1 MPAFKRIAIHTLL
14 AIITPAIAWADQAER
29 YQLKYKLRAGEMV
42 VTRVVHQSHTQTA
55 IAGEDQD
62 SSSQT
67 SSVKTWQVQS
77 VDPSGN
83 MTFVYS
89 IDNVQMQQSIGDETQ
104 AYDSQTDAQVPEVF
118 KNVAQS
124 VNVPLATITI
134 SPSGEVVARDKEFR
148 CPLLGIGDITIAL
161 PKEPLS
167 IGAQWHVPRELH
179 VRLDNGSYK
188 TIKVRELYSLEKVSA
203 GVATISLMTQPLTP
217 VNDPAI
223 EAQLVQQLS
232 KGTIKF
238 DIDSGRLISKRLD
251 WSEHVLG
258 FRGAESSMRYDAT
271 WTEELVPSSARTAN
285 RGKMSR

>member
-1 MPAFKRIAIHTLL
+1 MPTYCRNAIISLL
-14 AIITPAIAWADQAER
+14 AVVAPVCASADESQQH
-29 YQLKYKLRAGEMV
+29 QLRYKLRAGEMV

-55 IAGEDQD
+55 IAGADQD

-67 SSVKTWQVQS
+67 SSMKTWQVQS

-104 AYDSQTDAQVPEVF
+104 AYDSQTDAQVPDVF
-118 KNVAQS
+118 KTVAQS

-148 CPLLGIGDITIAL
+148 CPLLGIGDVTIAL

-188 TIKVRELYSLEKVSA
+188 TIKVRELYVLEKVSA
-203 GVATISLMTQPLTP
+203 GVATISLITQPLTP

-238 DIDSGRLISKRLD
+238 DIDNGRLISKRLD

-258 FRGAESSMRYDAT
+258 FRGSDSSMRYDAT
-271 WTEELVPSSARTAN
+271 WSEDLVPSSARMA
-285 RGKMSR
+285 RRD

>member
-1 MPAFKRIAIHTLL
+1 MPTYCRNAIISLL
-14 AIITPAIAWADQAER
+14 AVVAPVCASADESQQ
-29 YQLKYKLRAGEMV
+29 YQLRYKLRAAEEV
-42 VTRVVHQSHTQTA
+42 VTRVVHQSQTQTA
-55 IAGEDQD
+55 IAGAAQD
-62 SSSQT
+62 SSSHTT
-67 SSVKTWQVQS
+67 SIKTWLVQS

-89 IDNVQMQQSIGDETQ
+89 IDSVRMQQSIGDETQ
-104 AYDSQTDAQVPEVF
+104 SYDSQMSEHVPEVF
-118 KNVAQS
+118 KNVAHS

-134 SPSGEVVARDKEFR
+134 SPIGEVIARDKDFR

-161 PKEPLS
+161 PTQPLS

-179 VRLDNGSYK
+179 VRLDNGGYK
-188 TIKVRELYSLEKVSA
+188 TIKVRELYVLEKVSA
-203 GVATISLMTQPLTP
+203 GVATISLITQPLTP

-238 DIDSGRLISKRLD
+238 DIDNGRLISKRLD

-258 FRGAESSMRYDAT
+258 FRGSDSSMRYDAT
-271 WTEELVPSSARTAN
+271 WSEDLVPSSARMA
-285 RGKMSR
+285 RRD